1 MFSWRE
7 IDQSPPLTFLHFF
20 LKLTA
25 DVLPPLGEKNTKS
38 FLNNTFFRR
47 RIYKKNEFYQ
57 KYLIT
62 LAGKNKTTL
71 VYEEDLFCD
80 CSRHDDYSWRSGADS
95 FQRAGSDG

>member
-7 IDQSPPLTFLHFF
+7 IDQSQPLTFLYFF
-20 LKLTA
+20 FEINSGCTTSF
-25 DVLPPLGEKNTKS
+25 GRKNTKS
-38 FLNNTFFRR
+38 FLNNTFFGGK
-47 RIYKKNEFYQ
+47 YTKNEFYQ

-62 LAGKNKTTL
+62 FAGKNKTTL
-71 VYEEDLFCD
+71 VYEEDFFCD